1 MSDPLLVDI
10 HHKCEPHEAWWT
22 EQNFMQIQGGNGTC
36 KIRVRGGII
45 VFQKCW
51 SRSSGANWLLA
62 RRRTFNV
69 NLTSIFIISIV
80 KIPGPSLFLIFFYA
94 FFSLS
99 LPSFVPLILF
109 SLSSYNQSCF
119 RLRFISLKGY
129 NMLTGIQIGKKKKTV
144 GKENDGDKYLK

>member
-1 MSDPLLVDI
+1 MLNCWLFIRFFFYPRFPTRFVSDPLLVDI

-99 LPSFVPLILF
+99 LSPLLSLWSFFHFLHVINHALDF
-109 SLSSYNQSCF
+109 VLSP
-119 RLRFISLKGY
+119 
-129 NMLTGIQIGKKKKTV
+129 
-144 GKENDGDKYLK
+144 